1 MRLPV
6 RTSHRARSDRC
17 PARPIP
23 RVRAR
28 RSLRSV
34 FPSGRPLPCRW
45 PTRAHRRVREPWSRR
60 RERRR
65 PSGRCPTP
73 TLGGGRWP
81 PLLCRGRGRCRQCGR
96 ARRVV
101 RCRRVR
107 TARVVRRCRP
117 WWVLLAS
124 LDLLLSPNHLPR
136 HLPRVEVPIRQLF
149 ARWSGPPWRS
159 GNTVGSV
166 TLPSAISPTLDAMLD
181 DLRTLVE
188 IESPSLDLAALQTS
202 AEALAAMIERLLGR
216 PATLIDSPAGPH
228 VHWSGG
234 GEPKVLLLGHHDTV
248 FPLGTLAARPFTV
261 ADGHATGPG
270 VFDMLA
276 GIVQALHGLA
286 TLDDL
291 SGVEL
296 LFSADEEVG
305 SLHSRELIEERARAC
320 GAVLVLEPSADGG
333 ALKTGRKGCGTFDVV
348 IHGRASHAGLEP
360 EKGVNALVEVA
371 HQVLAIN
378 DVGRPEV
385 GTTVTPTVAAVGTA
399 DNVVPAHGRL
409 KVDVRVESADE
420 KDRVEA
426 AMASLR
432 PVDPEAVIDV
442 TGAINRPPMPESA
455 SDTLMPLA
463 LQAEPGIEGYAVG
476 GGSDGNFTA
485 AIGVPTLDGLG
496 AVGGGAHADHEFVE
510 VDTMPG
516 RAALVAG
523 IVQRICS

>member
-1 MRLPV
+1 MQYGGDV
-6 RTSHRARSDRC
+6 SS
-17 PARPIP
+17 
-23 RVRAR
+23 
-28 RSLRSV
+28 
-34 FPSGRPLPCRW
+34 PSTDA
-45 PTRAHRRVREPWSRR
+45 PTA
-60 RERRR
+60 
-65 PSGRCPTP
+65 
-73 TLGGGRWP
+73 
-81 PLLCRGRGRCRQCGR
+81 
-96 ARRVV
+96 
-101 RCRRVR
+101 
-107 TARVVRRCRP
+107 
-117 WWVLLAS
+117 AS
-124 LDLLLSPNHLPR
+124 LS
-136 HLPRVEVPIRQLF
+136 VE
-149 ARWSGPPWRS
+149 
-159 GNTVGSV
+159 
-166 TLPSAISPTLDAMLD
+166 AMLH

-188 IESPSLDLAALQTS
+188 IESPSLDLDALQRS

-234 GEPKVLLLGHHDTV
+234 GDPKVLLLGHHDTV
-248 FPLGTLAARPFTV
+248 FPIGALVERPFTV
-261 ADGHATGPG
+261 ADGHVTGPG

-305 SLHSRELIEERARAC
+305 SAASRELIEERALAC

-348 IHGRASHAGLEP
+348 VRGRASHAGLEP

-378 DVGRPEV
+378 ELGRPDV
-385 GTTVTPTVAAVGTA
+385 GTTVTPTVASAGTA
-399 DNVVPAHGRL
+399 DNVVPALGRI

-426 AMASLR
+426 AMAALR
-432 PVDPEAVIDV
+432 PVDPDSTIEVS
-442 TGAINRPPMPESA
+442 GAINRPPMPESA
-455 SDTLMPLA
+455 STTLRQLA
-463 LQAEPGIEGYAVG
+463 EAVAPGIEGYAVG

-496 AVGGGAHADHEFVE
+496 AVGGGAHADHEFVV
-510 VDTMPG
+510 VDTMPD
-516 RAALVAG
+516 RARLIAGLVA
-523 IVQRICS
+523 QICAR